1 MITDKQRKERMN
13 YLGSTD
19 MAAILGVSPWANSY
33 DVWLEKT
40 GKVIMNKQSESLL
53 AGSIF
58 ERSVLDWAEQK
69 LGPLRRDEDDGKGG
83 RQNIELKCIGFP
95 IVDHPDAL
103 VIKSGNPVEGKTA
116 GLFGPL
122 TENYGEGEDELP
134 DRVIVQCHVHMLA
147 ANKEVCHVPV
157 FLGGRGFVMYQVL
170 WDEVIGNAIKDA
182 ALDFWECVENDEPP
196 ANVVPS
202 VEFAKKIKREP
213 NKIVEIDSAL
223 VETWLEN
230 KDKVKWATAILEDSI
245 GAIFKALGDAEAG
258 TCTLGMVTYFMQ
270 SQKRID
276 STRLIEEKPEIAK
289 EYTKES
295 KFRVLRL
302 KKAKKEKFDMEI

>member
-1 MITDKQRKERMN
+1 MCI
-13 YLGSTD
+13 
-19 MAAILGVSPWANSY
+19 
-33 DVWLEKT
+33 
-40 GKVIMNKQSESLL
+40 
-53 AGSIF
+53 
-58 ERSVLDWAEQK
+58 
-69 LGPLRRDEDDGKGG
+69 RD
-83 RQNIELKCIGFP
+83 RNIELKCIGFP

-276 STRLIEEKPEIAK
+276 STRLKEEKPEIAK

-302 KKAKKEKFDMEI
+302 KKAKKENFDMGI